1 MEGPVAVAEEELKQ
15 QRRSRR
21 IAMSDQERDAFLG
34 AERVCRVAT
43 VGADG
48 APHVTPLWFVWD
60 GSALWLNSIVRS
72 QRWVDLQ
79 REPRIAIVID
89 GGKEYSDLCGVEI
102 EGAVSVVGAVPRGAE
117 VNDDLVAIERA
128 FAQKYNQSD
137 VYTPDGFHAWLRVQP
152 TKITSWNFQK
162 NEALRPPR

>member
-1 MEGPVAVAEEELKQ
+1 MADQPLKE

-21 IAMSDQERDAFLG
+21 IAMTDEERDAFL
-34 AERVCRVAT
+34 ARERVCRVAT

-89 GGKEYSDLCGVEI
+89 GGREYSELCGVEI
-102 EGAVSVVGAVPRGAE
+102 EGAASVLGAVPRGDEDEPALVE
-117 VNDDLVAIERA
+117 VERA
-128 FAQKYNQSD
+128 FARKYSD
-137 VYTPDGFHAWLRVQP
+137 SEVYRPDGFHAWLRVRP
-152 TKITSWNFQK
+152 GKITSWNFQK
-162 NEALRPPR
+162 SGG

>member
-1 MEGPVAVAEEELKQ
+1 MSDDGLKQ

-21 IAMSDQERDAFLG
+21 IAMTDEERDTFLG
-34 AERVCRVAT
+34 SQRVCRVAT
-43 VGADG
+43 VGSDG

-79 REPRIAIVID
+79 REPRIAIVVD
-89 GGKEYSDLCGVEI
+89 GGQEYSDLCGVEI
-102 EGAVSVVGAVPRGAE
+102 EGTVAVVGAVPRGSE
-117 VNDDLVAIERA
+117 ISDELLPIERS
-128 FAQKYNQSD
+128 FAAKYSQSD
-137 VYTPDGFHAWLRVQP
+137 VYLPDGFHAWLRVQP
-152 TKITSWNFQK
+152 SKITSWNFQK

>member
-1 MEGPVAVAEEELKQ
+1 MTMPQAELKE

-21 IAMSDQERDAFLG
+21 IAMTDEERDAFL
-34 AERVCRVAT
+34 ATERVCRVAT

-79 REPRIAIVID
+79 RDPRIAIVID
-89 GGKEYSDLCGVEI
+89 AGQEYGELCGVEI
-102 EGAVSVVGAVPRGAE
+102 EGAVAVVGAVPRGAE
-117 VNDDLVAIERA
+117 SVEALVPIEQA
-128 FAQKYNQSD
+128 FARKYSQSEH
-137 VYTPDGFHAWLRVQP
+137 YTPDGFHAWLRVEP
-152 TKITSWNFQK
+152 SKITSWNFQK
-162 NEALRPPR
+162 NQALQSPR